1 MRSGDLGMP
10 VAFPSAG
17 FASVTNISPSQPTG
31 SDAEPPV
38 GKNTRPSVL
47 IVDDVALSRTI
58 LREYMRDLP
67 VDVDEAEN
75 GVVAVAKVR
84 DRKYDFILMD
94 LLMPE
99 MDGFEAMRNI
109 RMWEES
115 RGLKP
120 ACVIITV
127 TAWELKE
134 AVPECFE
141 SGADLHLTKPIAKTK
156 LLEVL
161 NSEWSRVVHASRA

>member
-1 MRSGDLGMP
+1 MGPLDNRGI
-10 VAFPSAG
+10 
-17 FASVTNISPSQPTG
+17 ISPS
-31 SDAEPPV
+31 EPAISGATSAP
-38 GKNTRPSVL
+38 GKNSRPSVL
-47 IVDDVALSRTI
+47 IVDDAELHRTLLSAYLMGTPF
-58 LREYMRDLP
+58 EADG
-67 VDVDEAEN
+67 AEN
-75 GVVAVAKVR
+75 GAIAVAKVK

-109 RMWEES
+109 RIWEES
-115 RGLKP
+115 RGLGR

-127 TAWELKE
+127 SAWELKE

-141 SGADLHLTKPIAKTK
+141 CGADMHLTKPIRRAK

-161 NSEWSRVVHASRA
+161 NTQWSRIANRG